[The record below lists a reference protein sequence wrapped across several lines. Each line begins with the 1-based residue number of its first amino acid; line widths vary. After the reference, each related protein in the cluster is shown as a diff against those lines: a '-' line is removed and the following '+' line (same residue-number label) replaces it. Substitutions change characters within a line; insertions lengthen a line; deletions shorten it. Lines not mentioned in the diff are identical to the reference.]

1 MHLEVTRPAA
11 RFSPQNRANT
21 EKLGPFGTIAK
32 AFRER
37 KREGTKKAGK

>member
-1 MHLEVTRPAA
+1 MHLEVTEAGREVLP
-11 RFSPQNRANT
+11 SKLANT

-32 AFRER
+32 ALWER